1 MKKEPR
7 QRLDVALT
15 ERGLAAS
22 RQKAQALIMAGV
34 VLVNK
39 LPATKAGA
47 LVLPEDIISLRGE
60 ELPYVSRGGLKMAG
74 AFKAFSALSARDKVC
89 MDVGASTGGFTDCL
103 LQNGAAK
110 VYAIDV
116 GYGQLAW
123 KLRQDQ
129 RVVVIERTNIR
140 YMEPAQMP
148 EKAALAVTDVSFI
161 SLKLV
166 LPAMLPF
173 IEPKGQIM
181 ALIKPQ
187 FEVGKE
193 LLPKGGVVRD
203 PKLHTAVVEDIRA
216 FAQTIGLVW
225 QGCEPSPLLGPKGNR
240 EFLAFM
246 NLT

>member
-1 MKKEPR
+1 MKKEAK

-15 ERGLAAS
+15 ERGLAS
-22 RQKAQALIMAGV
+22 TRQKAQSLIMAGS
-34 VLVNK
+34 VLVNNA
-39 LPATKAGA
+39 PATKAGFF
-47 LVLPEDIISLRGE
+47 VVSEDEITLRGE
-60 ELPYVSRGGLKMAG
+60 EIPYVSRGGLKMAG
-74 AFKAFSALSARDKVC
+74 AFKAFPELSATGKIC

-123 KLRQDQ
+123 KLRQDE

-203 PKLHTAVVEDIRA
+203 AALHAAVVEDIRV
-216 FAQTIGLVW
+216 FAESIGLVW
-225 QGCEPSPLLGPKGNR
+225 RDCEPSPILGPKGNR

-246 NLT
+246 SLA